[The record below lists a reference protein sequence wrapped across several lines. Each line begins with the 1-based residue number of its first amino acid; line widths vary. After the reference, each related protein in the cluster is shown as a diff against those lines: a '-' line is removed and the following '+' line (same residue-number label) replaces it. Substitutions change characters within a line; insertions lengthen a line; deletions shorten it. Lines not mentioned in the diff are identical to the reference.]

1 MNGGAQDS
9 AKLSVLDGVAML
21 VGIVVGIGI
30 FGFPPMVAA
39 NVDTAFQYM
48 AVWVVG
54 GLVMLVGALCYA
66 ELGSAYPSAG
76 GEYHYLSRAYGRWL
90 GMLFAWARGTVIQ
103 TGAIAAVAFIYGE
116 YANQLLPLG
125 EYGEGVHAAIA
136 VVALTALNLVGT
148 VQSNRMQLVFTILA
162 LAGVLAVIVAALAG
176 AMGIGNLDPVPA
188 VEASSPA
195 GSLGMA
201 MVFVLLTYG
210 GWNEA
215 AYLSG
220 EMRDVKRDMRRVL
233 VLGTLVV
240 MALYVAVNLAFLSI
254 FGLQGLRDSSA
265 VAADVMQA
273 VVGPTSAIVLSL
285 IVCFTALSTI
295 NGSIFTGA
303 RVYYALGQDIPA
315 LQRLS
320 TWSTR
325 GLTPVTALLVQ
336 CAITLGLIA
345 FGSLSHGSGVQTMV
359 AYTAPV
365 FWLFMLLVAA
375 SLIILRRRDSAQPRP
390 FRVPLYPIAP
400 LILCLS
406 CAGLV
411 YSSLMYAGIGG
422 LVGLAVLASGIPF
435 MLKYRGTKVRGAQAR
450 DATVREATPVAPAK
464 PAKHVVSEP
473 PL

>member
-1 MNGGAQDS
+1 MSGGAPES

-39 NVDTAFQYM
+39 NVDDSFQYM
-48 AVWVVG
+48 AVWVAG

-76 GEYHYLSRAYGRWL
+76 GEYHYLTRAYGRWL

-116 YANQLLPLG
+116 YANQLVPLG
-125 EYGEGVHAAIA
+125 EYGEGLHAAIA
-136 VVALTALNLVGT
+136 VVALTILNLAGT
-148 VQSNRMQLVFTILA
+148 VQSNWMQRVFTVLA

-176 AMGIGNLDPVPA
+176 AAGVGNVTPVP
-188 VEASSPA
+188 VTGESSPS
-195 GSLGMA
+195 GTLGMA

-240 MALYVAVNLAFLSI
+240 VALYVAVNLAFLSI
-254 FGLQGLRDSSA
+254 FGLQGLRDSTA

-273 VVGPTSAIVLSL
+273 VVGPASAVLLSL

-303 RVYYALGQDIPA
+303 RVYFALGQDIPA

-336 CAITLGLIA
+336 CVITLGLIA

-375 SLIILRRRDSAQPRP
+375 SLIILRRRDGAQPRP
-390 FRVPLYPIAP
+390 FRVPLYPVTP
-400 LILCLS
+400 LILCLA

-411 YSSLMYAGIGG
+411 YSSVMYAGIGG
-422 LVGLAVLASGIPF
+422 LVGLAVLASGVPF
-435 MLKYRGTKVRGAQAR
+435 MLKYRRADASAR
-450 DATVREATPVAPAK
+450 SPEASSLPKTTSPE
-464 PAKHVVSEP
+464 PAKHVVSEH

>member
-1 MNGGAQDS
+1 MSSGTPES
-9 AKLSVLDGVAML
+9 AKLSVIDGVAML

-39 NVDTAFQYM
+39 NVDTPFEYM
-48 AVWVVG
+48 AVWVAG
-54 GLVMLVGALCYA
+54 GVVMLVGALCYA

-76 GEYHYLSRAYGRWL
+76 GEYHYLSRAYGQWL

-103 TGAIAAVAFIYGE
+103 TGAIAAVAFIYGD
-116 YANQLLPLG
+116 YANQLVPLG
-125 EYGEGVHAAIA
+125 EYGEGLHAAIA
-136 VVALTALNLVGT
+136 VVALSLLNLVGT

-162 LAGVLAVIVAALAG
+162 LAGVLAVIAAALAG
-176 AMGIGNLDPVPA
+176 ASGVVDVAA
-188 VEASSPA
+188 VATTGTPSPS

-233 VLGTLVV
+233 VLGTVV
-240 MALYVAVNLAFLSI
+240 VVALYVAVNLAFLSI
-254 FGLQGLRDSSA
+254 FGLQGLRDSTA

-273 VVGPTSAIVLSL
+273 VAGPASAILLSL

-303 RVYYALGQDIPA
+303 RVYFALGQDIPA

-336 CAITLGLIA
+336 AVITLGLIA

-375 SLIILRRRDSAQPRP
+375 SVIILRRRDNTQPRP
-390 FRVPLYPIAP
+390 FRVPLYPITP
-400 LILCLS
+400 LILCLA

-411 YSSLMYAGIGG
+411 YSSVMYAGIGG
-422 LVGLAVLASGIPF
+422 LVGLAVLASGVPF
-435 MLKYRGTKVRGAQAR
+435 MLKYRQTKTRGATAR
-450 DATVREATPVAPAK
+450 DADIHFSAK
-464 PAKHVVSEP
+464 TSPEPGKHAVP
-473 PL
+473 DTRP